1 MDDRIKLLTQ
11 DYSNQLLNLVPEFKE
26 LALAKQELE
35 SDPVSMQLWK
45 DKEEQRQ
52 TIELL
57 KKQGLPVSSEQE
69 LALAQK
75 LKEMRENK
83 ITMRYLKSLNMAI
96 KISGKISAD
105 LEEIVGVDFASRRGC
120 K

>member
-1 MDDRIKLLTQ
+1 MDNKIAQLIQ
-11 DYSNQLLNLVPEFKE
+11 AFSNELINLVPEFEE
-26 LALAKQELE
+26 LFLARRDLDN
-35 SDPVSMQLWK
+35 DPTSKKLWV

-96 KISGKISAD
+96 KISGKIGAD